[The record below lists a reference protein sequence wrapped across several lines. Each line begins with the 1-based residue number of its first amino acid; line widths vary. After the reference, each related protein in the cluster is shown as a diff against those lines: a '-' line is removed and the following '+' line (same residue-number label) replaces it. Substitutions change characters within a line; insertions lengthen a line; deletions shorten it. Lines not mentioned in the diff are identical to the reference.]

1 MTETT
6 TLTAADPTRH
16 AGKTAFIT
24 GAGSG
29 IGRQTARRL
38 AAEGA
43 AIVVTDVNEAA
54 AAETVA
60 LIEHAGGRAVPAVV
74 DVRDRSQ
81 IQSAVEAGV
90 AAFGAIHLLVNN
102 AGLVTNH
109 SLKTLTEDA
118 WDLVLDVNL
127 KGQWLVAQE
136 VSAQIAA
143 AGGGAIV
150 NLSTVEATVVVT
162 SGSTAQPHYNASKGG
177 VPMLTKALAV
187 ELAGDNI
194 RVNCVAPG
202 PIATDFFDLEGV
214 TSPEAQQFMNQRLLV
229 QRIGE
234 PDDIARAVSWLLSD
248 EATWIDGIQLPV
260 DGGWLTR

>member
-1 MTETT
+1 MSNTSMT
-6 TLTAADPTRH
+6 LRH
-16 AGKTAFIT
+16 SGKTAFIT

-29 IGRQTARRL
+29 IGRQTACRL
-38 AAEGA
+38 ADEGA
-43 AIVVTDVNEAA
+43 AVVVTDVNAAA
-54 AAETVA
+54 AAETVS
-60 LIEHAGGRAVPAVV
+60 LITAAGGRAISAAV
-74 DVRDRSQ
+74 DVRDRAQ
-81 IQSAVEAGV
+81 IQAAVAAGEE
-90 AAFGAIHLLVNN
+90 AFGAIHLLVNN
-102 AGLVTNH
+102 AGLVTDH

-136 VSAQIAA
+136 VSLSIAR

-150 NLSTVEATVVVT
+150 NLSTVEASVVVT

-187 ELAGDNI
+187 ELAADGI

-214 TSPEAQQFMNQRLLV
+214 TSPEAQSFMNQRLLV
-229 QRIGE
+229 QRIGT

-248 EATWIDGIQLPV
+248 EAAWIDGIQLPV